1 MSRSSAD
8 RGTFS
13 FSPLTQLSFLLLFS
27 TLLLSSTTN
36 LARADQFGSKSVTMN
51 EVFVQTETI
60 RLEIELLRKEMGY
73 APKAEQ
79 KLPIMG
85 IRLQEVWFLASML
98 YQRSD
103 VLAFELT
110 RNHYDAPALPRG
122 EIIPSDVMK
131 VLSATLKRIRE
142 AKLAMGIT
150 DVVSVE
156 EPESQKFPIDIFNTI
171 TQSSRLLNDLT
182 ERPITDSDI
191 YREVTVA
198 IQYSAI
204 LLSEYEDVLIRI
216 PPEPPYQRFKASL
229 DVFERLLQCL
239 SITRT
244 VYKHLGLSLLA
255 IDPAAVSAME
265 VTREDVFDIAIV
277 LVAQLDF
284 LVRRREFDV
293 DLKGY
298 YPGRKIPSDIYQRIG
313 VLDQQLKTLSK
324 KSNRRSAS
332 E

>member
-1 MSRSSAD
+1 MSRLSAI
-8 RGTFS
+8 RGVPRVLS
-13 FSPLTQLSFLLLFS
+13 LSHLSFLLLS
-27 TLLLSSTTN
+27 CVLLLSISSSVK
-36 LARADQFGSKSVTMN
+36 ADPFGNKSVTMN

-73 APKAEQ
+73 APKPEQ

-85 IRLQEVWFLASML
+85 VRLQEVWFLASNL
-98 YQRSD
+98 YQRAD

-110 RNHYDAPALPRG
+110 RNHYEAPSLPRG

-131 VLSATLKRIRE
+131 VLSVTLKRIRE

-150 DVVSVE
+150 DVVNVE
-156 EPESQKFPIDIFNTI
+156 EPESQKFPIDIFGVLI
-171 TQSSRLLNDLT
+171 QSSRLINELT
-182 ERPITDSDI
+182 EKPITDSDI
-191 YREVTVA
+191 YREVTIA

-204 LLSEYEDVLIRI
+204 LLSEYEDVLVRI

-239 SITRT
+239 SITRS
-244 VYKHLGLSLLA
+244 VYHNLGLSSLA
-255 IDPAAVSAME
+255 IDPATVSAM
-265 VTREDVFDIAIV
+265 DVDRQDVYDIAIV

-284 LVRRREFDV
+284 LVRRREYDV

-298 YPGRKIPSDIYQRIG
+298 YPGRKISSDIYQRIG
-313 VLDQQLKTLSK
+313 VLDQQLKTLSE
-324 KSNRRSAS
+324 KSGRR
-332 E
+332 ER